1 MNRNTRLVAVL
12 AVALLAATVAS
23 FVVYRALAAGS
34 GPQQPQTIDTLVA
47 AQSIPSGTM
56 LTRDHVKVV
65 QWPASS
71 RLDGSLSDP
80 RTVIDRGAIVAI
92 AANEPITESK
102 LAAQGAGAGLPP
114 TIPPGMRAMSVR
126 VNEVVGVAGFV
137 VPGTRVDVLV
147 TFESRTQA
155 SESVARV
162 VVSNV
167 QVLTAGTRFDQEKAR
182 QDNRPIPTS
191 VVTLLVTP
199 EDAQRLALAAAEGR
213 ITLILR
219 NPLDNAP
226 TESAGIR
233 AGGLMGNPTPPPP
246 VAAPRS
252 APKPSA
258 AAAPAVPP
266 PPPPPAPYTVEAIR
280 GAKRTTEPVKNEEE
294 EKPRDVP
301 PSQENPQVMTCVFA
315 LSTLLLPGVLSLA
328 PGAQTPPPAPAPGAA
343 ATVPA
348 QSPVP
353 ASDRG
358 RLDRD
363 RVLMLTAGRSM
374 VLTTA
379 YDITRIA
386 ITDPKIADAV
396 VVQPREVLID
406 GRSAGTVSLI
416 VWGAG
421 RREQYDVVVD
431 PGVTTLQQTLQQIFP
446 GEDIRVA
453 INDDA
458 VILSGQVS
466 TNAVM
471 LKAAEV
477 VAATKANAKRRQHA
491 AAARRHGQ
499 PAGDAAGALRRGES
513 RRADGGRHH
522 VLRQR
527 AAVRRPDHDA
537 AVLGT
542 RCSRT
547 KTPAPAR
554 CSTTSSTCSSS
565 TSARASARS

>member
-1 MNRNTRLVAVL
+1 
-12 AVALLAATVAS
+12 
-23 FVVYRALAAGS
+23 
-34 GPQQPQTIDTLVA
+34 
-47 AQSIPSGTM
+47 M

-80 RTVIDRGAIVAI
+80 RTVVDRGAIVAI

-233 AGGLMGNPTPPPP
+233 AGGLMGNPTPPP

-258 AAAPAVPP
+258 AAAPVVPL
-266 PPPPPAPYTVEAIR
+266 PPPPAPYTVEAIR
-280 GAKRTTEPVKNEEE
+280 GAKRTTEPVKSEEE

-301 PSQENPQVMTCVFA
+301 PSQENP
-315 LSTLLLPGVLSLA
+315 
-328 PGAQTPPPAPAPGAA
+328 
-343 ATVPA
+343 
-348 QSPVP
+348 
-353 ASDRG
+353 
-358 RLDRD
+358 
-363 RVLMLTAGRSM
+363 
-374 VLTTA
+374 
-379 YDITRIA
+379 
-386 ITDPKIADAV
+386 K
-396 VVQPREVLID
+396 
-406 GRSAGTVSLI
+406 
-416 VWGAG
+416 
-421 RREQYDVVVD
+421 
-431 PGVTTLQQTLQQIFP
+431 
-446 GEDIRVA
+446 
-453 INDDA
+453 
-458 VILSGQVS
+458 
-466 TNAVM
+466 
-471 LKAAEV
+471 
-477 VAATKANAKRRQHA
+477 
-491 AAARRHGQ
+491 
-499 PAGDAAGALRRGES
+499 
-513 RRADGGRHH
+513 
-522 VLRQR
+522 
-527 AAVRRPDHDA
+527 
-537 AVLGT
+537 
-542 RCSRT
+542 
-547 KTPAPAR
+547 
-554 CSTTSSTCSSS
+554 
-565 TSARASARS
+565 

>member
-47 AQSIPSGTM
+47 AQSIPAGTM

-252 APKPSA
+252 APRPSA
-258 AAAPAVPP
+258 AAAPVVPP

-301 PSQENPQVMTCVFA
+301 PSQENPQ
-315 LSTLLLPGVLSLA
+315 
-328 PGAQTPPPAPAPGAA
+328 
-343 ATVPA
+343 
-348 QSPVP
+348 
-353 ASDRG
+353 
-358 RLDRD
+358 
-363 RVLMLTAGRSM
+363 
-374 VLTTA
+374 
-379 YDITRIA
+379 
-386 ITDPKIADAV
+386 
-396 VVQPREVLID
+396 
-406 GRSAGTVSLI
+406 
-416 VWGAG
+416 
-421 RREQYDVVVD
+421 
-431 PGVTTLQQTLQQIFP
+431 
-446 GEDIRVA
+446 
-453 INDDA
+453 
-458 VILSGQVS
+458 
-466 TNAVM
+466 
-471 LKAAEV
+471 
-477 VAATKANAKRRQHA
+477 
-491 AAARRHGQ
+491 
-499 PAGDAAGALRRGES
+499 
-513 RRADGGRHH
+513 
-522 VLRQR
+522 
-527 AAVRRPDHDA
+527 
-537 AVLGT
+537 
-542 RCSRT
+542 
-547 KTPAPAR
+547 
-554 CSTTSSTCSSS
+554 
-565 TSARASARS
+565 

>member
-1 MNRNTRLVAVL
+1 M
-12 AVALLAATVAS
+12 
-23 FVVYRALAAGS
+23 
-34 GPQQPQTIDTLVA
+34 QQPQTIDTLVA
-47 AQSIPSGTM
+47 AQSIPAGTM

-213 ITLILR
+213 ITLI
-219 NPLDNAP
+219 AAQ
-226 TESAGIR
+226 SARQR
-233 AGGLMGNPTPPPP
+233 AHRERRH
-246 VAAPRS
+246 PRRRPDGQS
-252 APKPSA
+252 DRRRPWRRRVRRRGRRV

-301 PSQENPQVMTCVFA
+301 PSQENPQ
-315 LSTLLLPGVLSLA
+315 
-328 PGAQTPPPAPAPGAA
+328 
-343 ATVPA
+343 
-348 QSPVP
+348 
-353 ASDRG
+353 
-358 RLDRD
+358 
-363 RVLMLTAGRSM
+363 
-374 VLTTA
+374 
-379 YDITRIA
+379 
-386 ITDPKIADAV
+386 
-396 VVQPREVLID
+396 
-406 GRSAGTVSLI
+406 
-416 VWGAG
+416 
-421 RREQYDVVVD
+421 
-431 PGVTTLQQTLQQIFP
+431 
-446 GEDIRVA
+446 
-453 INDDA
+453 
-458 VILSGQVS
+458 
-466 TNAVM
+466 
-471 LKAAEV
+471 
-477 VAATKANAKRRQHA
+477 
-491 AAARRHGQ
+491 
-499 PAGDAAGALRRGES
+499 
-513 RRADGGRHH
+513 
-522 VLRQR
+522 
-527 AAVRRPDHDA
+527 
-537 AVLGT
+537 
-542 RCSRT
+542 
-547 KTPAPAR
+547 
-554 CSTTSSTCSSS
+554 
-565 TSARASARS
+565 

>member
-1 MNRNTRLVAVL
+1 
-12 AVALLAATVAS
+12 
-23 FVVYRALAAGS
+23 
-34 GPQQPQTIDTLVA
+34 
-47 AQSIPSGTM
+47 
-56 LTRDHVKVV
+56 V

-80 RTVIDRGAIVAI
+80 RTVLDRGAIVAI

-182 QDNRPIPTS
+182 TDNRPIPTS

-246 VAAPRS
+246 SAAPRT
-252 APKPSA
+252 PKPA
-258 AAAPAVPP
+258 VAAAPAVPP

-280 GAKRTTEPVKNEEE
+280 GAKRTTEPVKNEDE

-301 PSQENPQVMTCVFA
+301 PSQENP
-315 LSTLLLPGVLSLA
+315 
-328 PGAQTPPPAPAPGAA
+328 
-343 ATVPA
+343 
-348 QSPVP
+348 
-353 ASDRG
+353 R
-358 RLDRD
+358 
-363 RVLMLTAGRSM
+363 
-374 VLTTA
+374 
-379 YDITRIA
+379 
-386 ITDPKIADAV
+386 
-396 VVQPREVLID
+396 
-406 GRSAGTVSLI
+406 
-416 VWGAG
+416 
-421 RREQYDVVVD
+421 
-431 PGVTTLQQTLQQIFP
+431 
-446 GEDIRVA
+446 
-453 INDDA
+453 
-458 VILSGQVS
+458 
-466 TNAVM
+466 
-471 LKAAEV
+471 
-477 VAATKANAKRRQHA
+477 
-491 AAARRHGQ
+491 
-499 PAGDAAGALRRGES
+499 
-513 RRADGGRHH
+513 
-522 VLRQR
+522 
-527 AAVRRPDHDA
+527 
-537 AVLGT
+537 
-542 RCSRT
+542 
-547 KTPAPAR
+547 
-554 CSTTSSTCSSS
+554 
-565 TSARASARS
+565 